1 MITPGPKN
9 DFAKRAKKMKYP
21 AQLDNV
27 DYGKKSK
34 VVPRT
39 VDMIDSKTGKFYGT
53 KTIMTKESSEPK
65 WKVTYD
71 YYGSNRE
78 VPLYTKTITIHAQTA
93 DEAIAEVKRL
103 VGGRNHK
110 AEQITESITT
120 PSFIEYLIE
129 SDKDDITTLPDRV
142 ISELKSN
149 IRKGASDL
157 AQAWKNALELTNT
170 AYHVARVRLPRP
182 DQKGAWKQYMDM
194 ISHSVKQLSAARGL
208 DGDWRVAGSVVRES
222 VQQQQEKPK
231 PIGKHRFF
239 VRVPGEVAQEAD
251 AASMDDVIDQL
262 TNRIH
267 TGQEVRGTRVR
278 VMSRDEHHAKL
289 GVYVNG
295 ALRDTVIIQDIS

>member
-39 VDMIDSKTGKFYGT
+39 VDMIDSKTGKFYGS

-129 SDKDDITTLPDRV
+129 SDKDDITALPDRV

-170 AYHVARVRLPRP
+170 AYFVSNVRLPKP
-182 DQKGAWKQYMDM
+182 DQKGAWKQYMEL
-194 ISHSVKQLSAARGL
+194 ISHAVKQLSAARGI
-208 DGDWRVAGSVVRES
+208 DGKWRVDGSVIREAA
-222 VQQQQEKPK
+222 QQPEKPK

-239 VRVPGEVAQEAD
+239 VRVPGEVAQEVD
-251 AASMDDVIDQL
+251 AESMDDVIDKL
-262 TNRIH
+262 TSRIH
-267 TGQEVRGTRVR
+267 VGQEVRGTKVR
-278 VMSRDEHHAKL
+278 VMFRNETSAKL
-289 GVYVNG
+289 GIYLDG
-295 ALRDTVIIQDIS
+295 ALRDTVLIQDIS